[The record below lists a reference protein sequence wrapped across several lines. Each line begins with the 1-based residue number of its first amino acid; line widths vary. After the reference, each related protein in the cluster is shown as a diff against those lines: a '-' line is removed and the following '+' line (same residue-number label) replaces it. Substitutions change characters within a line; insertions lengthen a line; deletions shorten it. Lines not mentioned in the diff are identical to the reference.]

1 MLNQVAIMGRIG
13 SDLNLTQTQSGV
25 SVLSFRVAVDRD
37 FKDKQTGERE
47 TDWINCVAWR
57 GKAEFIANHFSKG
70 RMIVLAGRLQ
80 TRDYTD
86 KDGNKR
92 YVTEILVSD
101 VYFADSKRDTEN
113 GGGLEGNTNENDLP
127 PVKEQGFSEIPE
139 EDESDLPF

>member
-1 MLNQVAIMGRIG
+1 MSLNHVVIMGRIG
-13 SDLNLTQTQSGV
+13 SDLNLTQTQSGI

-70 RMIVLAGRLQ
+70 RMIALAGRLQ

-86 KDGNKR
+86 QDGNKR

-101 VYFADSKRDTEN
+101 VYFADSKRDSEN
-113 GGGLEGNTNENDLP
+113 GGSAEGNAR
-127 PVKEQGFSEIPE
+127 
-139 EDESDLPF
+139 ESDLPPAQEADFSEMTDEDGELPF

>member
-1 MLNQVAIMGRIG
+1 MGRIG
-13 SDLNLTQTQSGV
+13 SDLNLTQTQSGI

-70 RMIVLAGRLQ
+70 RMIALAGRLQ

-86 KDGNKR
+86 QDGNKR

-101 VYFADSKRDTEN
+101 VYFADSKRGTEN
-113 GGGLEGNTNENDLP
+113 GGGSEGNANENDLP

-139 EDESDLPF
+139 EDESGLPF

>member
-1 MLNQVAIMGRIG
+1 MGRIG

-101 VYFADSKRDTEN
+101 VYFADSKRDAEN
-113 GGGLEGNTNENDLP
+113 GGSSEGNANENDLP

-139 EDESDLPF
+139 EDESDIPF